1 MKQKSSWSKWINP
14 AKQGVWD
21 IKSPFLSFFIP
32 CVPNLLLYFQ
42 HFQLRLKFQK
52 YFSDILQDLR
62 IFLKCRKGG
71 APGLP
76 DFSEPVKDFMFS
88 SKVGKYGPIKEQ
100 TSINIHSDMENDL
113 FNTIM
118 LHIKMFVIK
127 LGTFLHPQLACF
139 SSLVVYNYC
148 TSWMKLIP
156 GQIRFWW
163 IGRNELN
170 STYFQNCRI
179 NRLEIWP

>member
-1 MKQKSSWSKWINP
+1 MKLNKPCKTRCLGHQTPIF
-14 AKQGVWD
+14 G
-21 IKSPFLSFFIP
+21 LFIP
-32 CVPNLLLYFQ
+32 CVPNLQLYFQ

-62 IFLKCRKGG
+62 IFLKCRKRG

-76 DFSEPVKDFMFS
+76 DFSEPVKDFLFS
-88 SKVGKYGPIKEQ
+88 STVGKYGPIKEQ

-139 SSLVVYNYC
+139 SSLVVYNCC
-148 TSWMKLIP
+148 TS
-156 GQIRFWW
+156 
-163 IGRNELN
+163 
-170 STYFQNCRI
+170 
-179 NRLEIWP
+179 